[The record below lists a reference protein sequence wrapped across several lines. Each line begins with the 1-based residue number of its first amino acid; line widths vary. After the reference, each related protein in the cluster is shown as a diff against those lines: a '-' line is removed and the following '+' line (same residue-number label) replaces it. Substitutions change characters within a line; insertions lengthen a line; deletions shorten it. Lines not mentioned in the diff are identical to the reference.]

1 MAGST
6 VNLDRFRVYKMSL
19 DGSVPTH
26 LTQGP
31 RDVEARCTA
40 DGTWLF
46 YLEAQDFGA
55 LVLMRQPLRG
65 GPAQKVSA
73 NRELYDRSPD
83 GKFIAIV
90 PPETPSR
97 LEILSMDSFQKI
109 KSFTLPNDNALRFS
123 LSVDGKSSFY
133 TTKIGTDTTIWR
145 QPLTATTPVRM
156 ATLAGRDVDWFDPS
170 PDGKKLGLIIKTPTS
185 EVVLLHEC
193 SDDSLL
199 RLS

>member
-73 NRELYDRSPD
+73 SRELYDLSPD

-90 PPETPSR
+90 PPEPPFAAR
-97 LEILSMDSFQKI
+97 NSF
-109 KSFTLPNDNALRFS
+109 N
-123 LSVDGKSSFY
+123 
-133 TTKIGTDTTIWR
+133 
-145 QPLTATTPVRM
+145 
-156 ATLAGRDVDWFDPS
+156 
-170 PDGKKLGLIIKTPTS
+170 GLIPK
-185 EVVLLHEC
+185 
-193 SDDSLL
+193 D
-199 RLS
+199 